1 MASVD
6 FIYDPT
12 CPNVAQARANLQ
24 AAFSQLDAVPRWLE
38 WDTTDPTT
46 PDEFRELPSPTI
58 WVNGRDVDTSAPAA
72 SGRGCRIYVDGTVSS
87 GVPSVALLVQALRQ
101 ADDGASLA
109 AASGSRRGGWQ
120 RVLAVLPS
128 LGIATVPVGLCPLCF
143 AGYVGAFGAM
153 GVGFLL
159 ERRYLMPLAAAALL
173 LALGSLAWRARTR
186 RGYGPLTL
194 GVIGALV
201 LWLGQFVANNVATT
215 TLGATTLLIAAAWN
229 VWPRAGQ
236 TNACAACEPRAHGD
250 ASHRTQP

>member
-24 AAFSQLDAVPRWLE
+24 AAFAQLGFEPRWLE

-46 PDEFRELPSPTI
+46 PDEFREQPSPTI
-58 WVNGRDVDTSAPAA
+58 RVNGRDVDTNAPAA

-87 GVPSVALLVQALRQ
+87 GVPSVALLVQALHQ
-101 ADDGASLA
+101 ADDGVSLA
-109 AASGSRRGGWQ
+109 AASALRPGGWQ

-153 GVGFLL
+153 GLGVLL
-159 ERRYLMPLAAAALL
+159 ERRYLMPLAVAALL

-186 RGYGPLTL
+186 RGYGPLAL

-201 LWLGQFVANNVATT
+201 LWLGQFAANNVAAT

-236 TNACAACEPRAHGD
+236 ANACAACESRAQGD
-250 ASHRTQP
+250 PSHRIRP